1 MSCILLFLVQFLNLC
16 FLCVL
21 LFYLCF
27 LFVWMVAERIGRGE
41 ELNLKFLTLFLLQV
55 IYIVGQKRGEEEWL
69 PDPVAASDV
78 GWSRQLDC
86 GGRSGKGTES
96 GLREAIL

>member
-1 MSCILLFLVQFLNLC
+1 
-16 FLCVL
+16 
-21 LFYLCF
+21 
-27 LFVWMVAERIGRGE
+27 MVAGRIGRGE
-41 ELNLKFLTLFLLQV
+41 ELNLKFLTIFLLQV

-86 GGRSGKGTES
+86 GG
-96 GLREAIL
+96 